1 MESKHD
7 FVNRTLEYILHRV
20 PDTEINGN
28 MLKNSLRIGQ
38 VFGLEPRNK
47 KTVFLKILQH
57 YLSTH
62 SITEPLL
69 YTLELLAELFCCDA
83 SPVPATMTAAYCAV
97 AVECTLKYLKL
108 SRHHHNPLYLD
119 AVNRIWRVRIALM
132 NSSGSGKESVLL
144 SGELEQWRK
153 DIETSLLD
161 SEVMERLAS
170 IDTKRDAM
178 VKVKAFLDEA
188 RTDLEP
194 GSLKCSSVAADND
207 NQTSVFENCDQGP
220 CSVET
225 NIIAGVNES
234 GKSISGELL
243 VKESLPITLI
253 TESSDR
259 RFILVDKSTTADVY
273 EWDESIDGLEGG
285 TSNRASRFNLPSPKR
300 RNLSPLKKYEP
311 KETKMRRKA
320 RRWNQLEEATL
331 REGVVKFGK
340 GNWKLILNSEKDIFA
355 GRTEVDLKDKWR
367 NMSRRKHE

>member
-194 GSLKCSSVAADND
+194 GMFC
-207 NQTSVFENCDQGP
+207 
-220 CSVET
+220 
-225 NIIAGVNES
+225 
-234 GKSISGELL
+234 
-243 VKESLPITLI
+243 
-253 TESSDR
+253 
-259 RFILVDKSTTADVY
+259 
-273 EWDESIDGLEGG
+273 
-285 TSNRASRFNLPSPKR
+285 
-300 RNLSPLKKYEP
+300 
-311 KETKMRRKA
+311 
-320 RRWNQLEEATL
+320 
-331 REGVVKFGK
+331 
-340 GNWKLILNSEKDIFA
+340 
-355 GRTEVDLKDKWR
+355 
-367 NMSRRKHE
+367 